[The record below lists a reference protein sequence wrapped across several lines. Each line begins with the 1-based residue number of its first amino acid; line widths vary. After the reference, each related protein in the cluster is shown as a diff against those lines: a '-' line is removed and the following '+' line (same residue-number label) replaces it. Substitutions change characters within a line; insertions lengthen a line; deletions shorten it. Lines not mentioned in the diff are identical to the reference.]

1 MTYPQKN
8 GRYTT
13 NCRECP
19 LRKCGAFQDF
29 SAQTLAFMQRF
40 KVGEL
45 KIEAGHQFLME
56 GQNSPQLFTALSGLG
71 LRYKSLENG
80 DRQVVNFIFP
90 GDFIGLQAGVL
101 GEMKHSVEATT
112 EMTLC
117 VFDRKDIWQV
127 YKSEPERAFSLT
139 WLAAVEEHLL
149 GEALVAVGQRPG
161 LERIAWALLRAYR
174 RLSKLGLRTGR
185 SVPFPFLQRDV
196 ADALGLSLVH
206 TNKTLASLRTRQL
219 ASWSDGRLT
228 IADEDQLAKIS
239 GSLSDEEEDWKRP
252 LM

>member
-1 MTYPQKN
+1 MTYAQKN
-8 GRYTT
+8 GQKTT
-13 NCRECP
+13 DCRDCP
-19 LRKCGAFQDF
+19 LRKCATFQEF
-29 SAQTLAFMQRF
+29 SSDTLSFMRKF

-56 GQNSPQLFTALSGLG
+56 GQNSPQLFTALSGMG
-71 LRYKSLENG
+71 LRYKTLETG

-112 EMTLC
+112 PMTLC
-117 VFDRKDIWQV
+117 VFDRKEIWQV
-127 YKSEPERAFSLT
+127 YKFEPERAFSLT
-139 WLAAVEEHLL
+139 WLAAIEEHLL

-161 LERIAWALLRAYR
+161 LERVAWALLRAFR
-174 RLSKLGLRTGR
+174 RLSQLGLNTGR
-185 SVPFPFLQRDV
+185 SVPFPYLQRDV

-206 TNKTLASLRTRQL
+206 TNKTLGTLRSRQL
-219 ASWSDGRLT
+219 ASWNDGRLT
-228 IADEDQLAKIS
+228 VANEANLARIAGAAMEDN
-239 GSLSDEEEDWKRP
+239 DWKRP